1 MIYLRTD
8 LQTVGDAVLQQ
19 ALADLPDWR
28 REQALRFR
36 HRQGQMEC
44 ALSYLLL
51 CEGLQKEYGLTVQP
65 RFQIGEHGK
74 PALLEYPHIH
84 FNISHCRAGI
94 AVALSDAPVGIDIEC
109 IVRMNESL
117 ARHVLNEREYE
128 QVMTAPDSE
137 QEFTKF
143 WTQKEAVAKLTGQ
156 GISDNLKQLLSIY
169 NNVDLKTEIHPEHG
183 FVLSI
188 ARPRN
193 LSSTTKEM
201 NPV

>member
-36 HRQGQMEC
+36 HRQGLMEC
-44 ALSYLLL
+44 AFSYLLL

-65 RFQIGEHGK
+65 HFQIGEHGK

-84 FNISHCRAGI
+84 FNISHCKAGI
-94 AVALSDAPVGIDIEC
+94 AVALSDTPVGIDIEC
-109 IVRMNESL
+109 IGRMNESL

-128 QVMTAPDSE
+128 QVMTAPDPE
-137 QEFTKF
+137 QEFAIF

-169 NNVDLKTEIHPEHG
+169 NNVDLKTEIHPEQG

-193 LSSTTKEM
+193 LSSTTKET